1 MISADWVTAIATAG
15 TFVVIAASAGAALVQ
30 LRHMRGSNQIVA
42 LMEIRETLESP
53 DFERASNYLLRD
65 FTRRL
70 QDPEVRKMIATPGP
84 APDELLPVRKV
95 CTFMETFGTLVKNGI
110 IDRNIACDLWGYVVL
125 QNWEVVAPFVV
136 NRRVAV
142 NNPSIFENFEYLA
155 AISKA
160 WYDEHPAGSYP
171 ANVARMPYPE
181 IWPELRD
188 GMERR

>member
-1 MISADWVTAIATAG
+1 MSADWVTAIATAG

-53 DFERASNYLLRD
+53 DFETASNYLLRD
-65 FTRRL
+65 FARRL
-70 QDPEVRKMIATPGP
+70 QDPEVRKAIATPGP

-95 CTFMETFGTLVKNGI
+95 CNFMETFGTLVKNGI

-136 NRRVAV
+136 NRRVAI
-142 NNPSIFENFEYLA
+142 NRPALFENFEYLA
-155 AISKA
+155 AISTV
-160 WYDEHPAGSYP
+160 WYHAHPRGSYP
-171 ANVARMPYPE
+171 AHTARMPHPE
-181 IWPELRD
+181 LWPEVLN
-188 GMERR
+188 G